1 MSSRHDNNCDSIQI
15 IANQRGAI
23 ELVLRQI
30 VIEMTPDNFENFV
43 SYLQS
48 ALPLV
53 QDVRALNERP
63 KLQLVSN
70 TPLDS

>member
-1 MSSRHDNNCDSIQI
+1 MSSRRENNCDSIQI

-23 ELVLRQI
+23 ELVLRQV

-53 QDVRALNERP
+53 QEVRAINERP
-63 KLQLVSN
+63 KLHLVSDP
-70 TPLDS
+70 TVDA

>member
-1 MSSRHDNNCDSIQI
+1 MSSRRENNCDSIQI
-15 IANQRGAI
+15 LANQRGAI

-53 QDVRALNERP
+53 EEVRLLNEQP
-63 KLQLVSN
+63 KLKLVSN
-70 TPLDS
+70 SPVDS

>member
-1 MSSRHDNNCDSIQI
+1 MSSRSENNCDSIQI
-15 IANQRGAI
+15 LANQRGAI

-53 QDVRALNERP
+53 QEVRTINERP
-63 KLQLVSN
+63 KLKLVSN
-70 TPLDS
+70 KNFDF